1 MAEILRWDTA
11 RYLNTEEDIEGYLDI
26 IYEDGDLIALG
37 EWNAERARRR
47 LLRQQKHRDRCDRVS
62 DKKKMQTLDKH
73 NAKGNQGENE
83 RSQSYFAGILDQI
96 DKRFSDF
103 RSEMNTRF
111 SDFR

>member
-26 IYEDGDLIALG
+26 IYEDGDGDLIALG

-62 DKKKMQTLDKH
+62 DKKKNANFRQTQCERESGRKREI
-73 NAKGNQGENE
+73 AKLFRGYS
-83 RSQSYFAGILDQI
+83 RSNRQAVF
-96 DKRFSDF
+96 
-103 RSEMNTRF
+103 
-111 SDFR
+111 

>member
-1 MAEILRWDTA
+1 M
-11 RYLNTEEDIEGYLDI
+11 IEFPI
-26 IYEDGDLIALG
+26 RRK
-37 EWNAERARRR
+37 NANF
-47 LLRQQKHRDRCDRVS
+47 RQ
-62 DKKKMQTLDKH
+62 H

-111 SDFR
+111 DKIDADAKWRFRITLTILGLALAILKWL